1 MLHLN
6 QTSETSLWGQ
16 FEKHPDT
23 LVNQALDVITCITP
37 AKFPHYKSLKIPE
50 TIKKIVSVS
59 FNPISSKKQQIEK
72 VFKTNS
78 QDEYAYTNILKKP
91 LDYIFLK
98 KSLIV
103 KLVINWNTCFDQIHF

>member
-59 FNPISSKKQQIEK
+59 FNPISSKKQKIEK

-91 LDYIFLK
+91 LDFIFK
-98 KSLIV
+98 KNRWS
-103 KLVINWNTCFDQIHF
+103 